1 MRILRWNG
9 VSLINFNS
17 SEVFM
22 GSCSSCKYDISP
34 GSNCFLR
41 IVLSGRANYFLMKP
55 FLMLMINPV
64 FPSRNWISW
73 GKKNDVLC
81 FSERVKRSCLNHANC
96 LNHKFYILRWLK
108 MIDFISVETCSSI
121 SLQLWLIL
129 YKSKYLYLFKP
140 ICFILNFF
148 SNSIK
153 GKKAYLIQRHSR
165 LKWK

>member
-22 GSCSSCKYDISP
+22 GSCSSCKYEITP

-41 IVLSGRANYFLMKP
+41 IVLSGSANYFLMKL

-73 GKKNDVLC
+73 GKKNDALC
-81 FSERVKRSCLNHANC
+81 FSERVKRSCLNHAKC
-96 LNHKFYILRWLK
+96 LNHKFYILRWLT

-121 SLQLWLIL
+121 SLQLWLFYINQNIFIYL
-129 YKSKYLYLFKP
+129 NPFALFLIFFPIPLKARRFIWYK
-140 ICFILNFF
+140 
-148 SNSIK
+148 
-153 GKKAYLIQRHSR
+153 GIQG
-165 LKWK
+165 